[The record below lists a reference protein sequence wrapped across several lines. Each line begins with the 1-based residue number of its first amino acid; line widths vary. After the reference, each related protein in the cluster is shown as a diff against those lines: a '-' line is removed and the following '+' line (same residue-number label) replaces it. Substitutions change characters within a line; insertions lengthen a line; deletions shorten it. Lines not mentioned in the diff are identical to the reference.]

1 MSTWS
6 QTYDPLGSWP
16 LSTAVSAL
24 PVVTLFA
31 ALIGL
36 RTRVWVAALAGLAMA
51 VFLALAVFGMPAP
64 MVGAAGLHGVVFG
77 FIRIAWIIV
86 ASIFVYHVSVETGQ
100 FQVMKESIAA
110 LSSDKRLQLI
120 LIAFCFGAFLEGTG
134 GGGAPVA
141 IAGSFLIGLGFEPFQ
156 AATLCLVANTAPVAW
171 GGVGN
176 PIRVLAGVTGLA
188 EPVLSAM
195 VGRILPPV
203 SAILPLWLV
212 RSMVGWPETL
222 EVWPALAVSGLS
234 FAALQFY
241 WSNFQESGLVDVVA
255 ALGSLLVMVAF
266 LKVWKPRTVM
276 PVRREDGTTS
286 IAANRVEAR
295 QHNLGTVLK
304 GWSPF
309 LLASVLIFL
318 WGMPSFNRILSFPS
332 LRQPVPSLDGAV
344 LRMPPVVPEP
354 KPEEAIAD
362 LNLLATPG
370 TAVFLGG
377 ALAAILLGM
386 PPARI
391 AATFGRTLRH
401 LVPSL
406 LAISFMVG
414 LAFVTRYSGM
424 DTVLGLSLTRT
435 GPGFPFFGTLLGWLG
450 VALTGTDAGSN
461 ALFGNLQKVTAERLG
476 LSPVLMAAANT
487 SGGVMGKMIDAQS
500 IVVSSTATEQV
511 GREAAIFKVVITHS
525 LLLVALVGAIVT
537 AYAFVI
543 PWIVPGE
550 TAPAAQQASGGPNE
564 EDAARRLEQLGGTVF
579 RKSGR
584 VVEVNLNRTKVSD
597 AELKLVS
604 GFDAMTDLSLE
615 ETAIGDAGLAQL
627 AGLKELRWL
636 NLYRT
641 RVGDEGLA
649 RLKSLEKLEHL
660 PLGETR
666 ITDAG
671 LEHIGTIKSLKYL
684 GLRGD
689 RITDAGLRRIRPL
702 ANLQG
707 LQLGQ
712 TEVTTAGLEELTRLP
727 RLKDLWL
734 HDTRI
739 GDEAIPA
746 LSKLTS
752 LESLFVYRTNM
763 TIEGVRELKQKLPGC
778 RIYYRSPEQPE

>member
-1 MSTWS
+1 MSTWP
-6 QTYDPLGSWP
+6 QNYDPLSSWP

-24 PVVTLFA
+24 PVITLFVT
-31 ALIGL
+31 LIGL

-51 VFLALAVFGMPAP
+51 VAIALAVFGMPP
-64 MVGAAGLHGVVFG
+64 IMVGAACLHGVVFG

-86 ASIFVYHVSVETGQ
+86 ASIFVYHVAVETGQ

-141 IAGSFLIGLGFEPFQ
+141 IAGSFLIGLGFDPFQ

-176 PIRVLAGVTGLA
+176 PIRVLAGVTGLS
-188 EPVLSAM
+188 EPLLSAM

-212 RSMVGWPETL
+212 RSMVGWRETL
-222 EVWPALAVSGLS
+222 EIWPALATSGLS

-241 WSNFQESGLVDVVA
+241 WSNYQESGLVDVVA
-255 ALGSLLVMVAF
+255 AIGSLLVMVGF
-266 LKVWKPRTVM
+266 LKVWKPRTVL
-276 PVRREDGTTS
+276 PVRPRTREDAD
-286 IAANRVEAR
+286 AASSFQAR
-295 QHNLGTVLK
+295 HHDLASVLR

-309 LLASVLIFL
+309 LLASVLIFV
-318 WGMPSFNRILSFPS
+318 WGMPAVNRVLSLPS
-332 LRQPVPSLDGAV
+332 LRLPVPFLHGAV

-354 KPEEAIAD
+354 TPEEAISD

-377 ALAAILLGM
+377 GLAAILLGM
-386 PPARI
+386 SPARI
-391 AATFGRTLRH
+391 ARIFGQTFRH

-414 LAFVTRYSGM
+414 LAFATRYSGM

-511 GREAAIFKVVITHS
+511 GREAAIFKVVIGHS
-525 LLLVALVGAIVT
+525 LLLVGLVGIIVT
-537 AYAFVI
+537 AYAFWF
-543 PWIVPGE
+543 PWIIP
-550 TAPAAQQASGGPNE
+550 TSQAAQTQVSSGGQGE
-564 EDAARRLEQLGGTVF
+564 AGAAAELERLGGTVF
-579 RKSGR
+579 QRSGR
-584 VVEVNLNRTKVSD
+584 IVEVNLNRTRIAD
-597 AELKLVS
+597 ADLKLLS
-604 GFDAMTDLSLE
+604 GLSALTDLSLE
-615 ETAIGDAGLAQL
+615 ETAIGDAGLAHVS
-627 AGLKELRWL
+627 GLKELRWL

-641 RVGDEGLA
+641 RVGDAGLA
-649 RLKSLEKLEHL
+649 HLKTLTKLEHL

-666 ITDAG
+666 ISDPG
-671 LEHIGTIKSLKYL
+671 LAHLGAISSLKYL

-689 RITDAGLRRIRPL
+689 RVTDAGLRHL
-702 ANLQG
+702 ESLVNLRG
-707 LQLGQ
+707 LHLGG
-712 TEVTTAGLEELTRLP
+712 TEVTTEGLREFAPLVQ
-727 RLKDLWL
+727 LKELWL

-739 GDEAIPA
+739 GNEAIPA
-746 LSKLTS
+746 LGKLTS
-752 LESLFVYRTNM
+752 LESLYVYRTNL
-763 TIEGVRELKQKLPGC
+763 TIEGVQELKRKLPGC
-778 RIYYRSPEQPE
+778 RIYYRSPDRPE